1 MTYAKTRAIP
11 QPALRAIL
19 TTGVA
24 LAALAL
30 TTAAN
35 AGECPAGKMAAG
47 ATKPVTVAAK
57 DVTDKVLGMIDVA
70 KEQGISD
77 RVFRL
82 RRLDI
87 QPGGIVPWHSHD
99 ERPALIYI
107 VEGEVL
113 EYSSDCAVP
122 ITHKAGDVSAETR
135 GVAHWWKNE
144 GSKPVVLISADLLKN
159 KMDKNM

>member
-1 MTYAKTRAIP
+1 MTYAMTQDKNRP
-11 QPALRAIL
+11 LLRALL

-30 TTAAN
+30 TNAAN

-57 DVTDKVLGMIDVA
+57 DVTDKVLGTIDVA
-70 KEQGISD
+70 KEQGIND

-87 QPGGIVPWHSHD
+87 QPGGIVPWHSHAD
-99 ERPALIYI
+99 RPALIYI

-122 ITHKAGDVSAETR
+122 IKHKAGEVSAETK

-144 GSKPVVLISADLLKN
+144 GSKPVVLISADLLKD
-159 KMDKNM
+159 KMDKAM